1 MFRLRYVVGILGSA
15 AITAGLFLFM
25 MGLVTTESGD
35 DGPIVDVEYPD
46 ILMDDYKEVSEVKE
60 RGPKRPPPPED
71 RDMPDIPDITPTS
84 YGGPTIGINPGEFPE
99 PDVTEDSVG
108 GFDKPVLKFPPVYP
122 ERCRAKGIEGRV
134 VVEFDV
140 SPTGVVENPRVIEA
154 EPNRC
159 FNNASIKAVKQWK
172 YEPKVINGKAVPR
185 YGLQE
190 VIWYEFDDDA

>member
-35 DGPIVDVEYPD
+35 DQEIVDVEYPD
-46 ILMDDYKEVSEVKE
+46 ILMDDYEEVSKVKE
-60 RGPKRPPPPED
+60 RTPQRPTPPED
-71 RDMPDIPDITPTS
+71 REIPDIPDITPTG
-84 YGGPTIGINPGEFPE
+84 YGGPTRGVDPGELPE
-99 PDVTEDSVG
+99 PDVTEKMGTV
-108 GFDKPVLKFPPVYP
+108 FAKPILPYPPTYP
-122 ERCRAKGIEGRV
+122 EKCRARGLEGRV

-140 SPTGVVENPRVIEA
+140 SPTGAVENARVIESA
-154 EPNRC
+154 PTSC
-159 FNNASIKAVKQWK
+159 FDKASIKAVKRWK